1 MQIDRNPIDELT
13 ARLTV
18 TVEPADYESRVEK
31 ILNDYRKNSTYPGFR
46 KGKAPMALIRK
57 QYAAPVLADEMNK
70 IISEE
75 LSAYITKEKIDIL
88 GNPIPETSTEA
99 SGNW

>member
-57 QYAAPVLADEMNK
+57 AW
-70 IISEE
+70 IWIWIW
-75 LSAYITKEKIDIL
+75 ITSMRR
-88 GNPIPETSTEA
+88 P
-99 SGNW
+99 WR

>member
-1 MQIDRNPIDELT
+1 
-13 ARLTV
+13 
-18 TVEPADYESRVEK
+18 
-31 ILNDYRKNSTYPGFR
+31 
-46 KGKAPMALIRK
+46 MALIRK

-88 GNPIPETSTEA
+88 GTPSPKPAPKHREIGKSLKTSPLPTKLA
-99 SGNW
+99 SLRKST

>member
-46 KGKAPMALIRK
+46 KERRPW
-57 QYAAPVLADEMNK
+57 P
-70 IISEE
+70 S
-75 LSAYITKEKIDIL
+75 
-88 GNPIPETSTEA
+88 
-99 SGNW
+99 SGSNTPTGPRR

>member
-31 ILNDYRKNSTYPGFR
+31 ILNDYRKNSTT
-46 KGKAPMALIRK
+46 L
-57 QYAAPVLADEMNK
+57 D
-70 IISEE
+70 
-75 LSAYITKEKIDIL
+75 SAKEKR
-88 GNPIPETSTEA
+88 PWP
-99 SGNW
+99 

>member
-1 MQIDRNPIDELT
+1 MQSDRNNIDELT

-18 TVEPADYESRVEK
+18 IVEPADYQTRVEK
-31 ILNDYRKNSTYPGFR
+31 ILNDYRKNSQYPGFR

-57 QYAAPVLADEMNK
+57 QYATPVLADEMNK

-75 LSAYITKEKIDIL
+75 LSAYIQKEKT
-88 GNPIPETSTEA
+88 GHPGKPHS
-99 SGNW
+99 

>member
-31 ILNDYRKNSTYPGFR
+31 ILNDYRKNSTPT
-46 KGKAPMALIRK
+46 L
-57 QYAAPVLADEMNK
+57 D
-70 IISEE
+70 
-75 LSAYITKEKIDIL
+75 SAKEKRL
-88 GNPIPETSTEA
+88 WP
-99 SGNW
+99 

>member
-1 MQIDRNPIDELT
+1 
-13 ARLTV
+13 
-18 TVEPADYESRVEK
+18 
-31 ILNDYRKNSTYPGFR
+31 
-46 KGKAPMALIRK
+46 MALIRK

-99 SGNW
+99 SGNWESLKTSPLPTKLASLRKST